1 LLQSLDEKR
10 SQLDV
15 CNFLLRHGNLDVTG
29 ILAQSVPPGR
39 RRQRRRAVT
48 FDNFNFRIVHVLEY
62 LPKITHVEPFAAA
75 RAFHKVIGFGL
86 SDAVGIHARF
96 CHLSFSGPAMR
107 KTFQS
112 SSYRSLK
119 ISHNIPPP
127 NSQSQPPIEMMMA
140 RRRVIGRVSETDRRF
155 DLALDALRLF

>member
-1 LLQSLDEKR
+1 MGDMRRLGFAYL
-10 SQLDV
+10 
-15 CNFLLRHGNLDVTG
+15 NLRVID
-29 ILAQSVPPGR
+29 VPPHLG
-39 RRQRRRAVT
+39 QVS
-48 FDNFNFRIVHVLEY
+48 
-62 LPKITHVEPFAAA
+62 HVEPLSAA
-75 RAFHKVIGFGL
+75 RAFHEVIGFG
-86 SDAVGIHARF
+86 SGNTIGIHGL

-112 SSYRSLK
+112 SSYKSLK
-119 ISHNIPPP
+119 ISHNTPPP